1 MPASS
6 PLSRMNLVVAG
17 LPHYLEVL
25 KFDGRT
31 AVSQP
36 FRFNVELVNPKADL
50 NLERFLHALAFLAF
64 DDQGHG
70 VFGQIQCCAQYQEN
84 NQSRIEGHLAG
95 GRDSFIHQWLI
106 THAPRAPL
114 FDGKSL

>member
-6 PLSRMNLVVAG
+6 LLSRMNQVVAG

-25 KFDGRT
+25 KFDGRA

-50 NLERFLHALAFLAF
+50 NLERFLHPLAFLAL

-70 VFGQIQCCAQYQEN
+70 VFGKIQCCSQYQEN
-84 NQSRIEGHLAG
+84 DLPRIKAHAARRGQP
-95 GRDSFIHQWLI
+95 FLI
-106 THAPRAPL
+106 KVA
-114 FDGKSL
+114 